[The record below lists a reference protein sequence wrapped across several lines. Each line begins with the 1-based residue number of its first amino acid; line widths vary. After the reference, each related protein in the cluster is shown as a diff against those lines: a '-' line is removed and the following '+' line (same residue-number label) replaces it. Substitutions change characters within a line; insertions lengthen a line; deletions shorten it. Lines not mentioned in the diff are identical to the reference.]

1 MNTVE
6 PGSDAV
12 ITVQFRQQ
20 GEPFLPT
27 TPTWTLRGHS
37 GAPVSG
43 YIAQALTLPPTATSA
58 QVTVPGAQNTIAVDR
73 RFEIRRVVVSALRV
87 GVAWQTVIPYRVI
100 PYLNYDA
107 TVDDVRSFFG
117 LDEGELPNGDVDLFA
132 AYIAVEEAATR
143 TVFETALV
151 SGDRRQHQA
160 NNAIIAQAALLAIP
174 ALRQRLL
181 LRHTDGSINAQ
192 RTPINWEAL
201 EGHARAQLNAAL
213 DVVGNRLA
221 PVFGGF
227 VAPALL
233 DPITGA

>member
-1 MNTVE
+1 VNTVE

-12 ITVQFRQQ
+12 ISIQFWHQ

-27 TPTWTLRGHS
+27 TPTWTLRGHD

-43 YIAQALTLPPTATSA
+43 FIAQALTLPPTATSA
-58 QVTVPGAQNTIAVDR
+58 QVTVPGAQNTVDITR

-107 TVDDVRSFFG
+107 TNEDVRAFFG
-117 LDEGELPNGDVDLFA
+117 LDAGELPDGDIDLFT
-132 AYIAVEEAATR
+132 AYMAVEEAANR
-143 TVFETALV
+143 TLFEAALI

-160 NNAIIAQAALLAIP
+160 NKAIIAQAGLLAIP

-192 RTPINWEAL
+192 RTPIDFEAL
-201 EGHARAQLNAAL
+201 AEHARAQLNAAL
-213 DVVGNRLA
+213 DVIANRLP